1 MSSHWFAF
9 ATKTPESITNST
21 SVSFPGSFFFHEL
34 FWNRR
39 FVDVRLQPCKV
50 RQVLII
56 WSFTFFSSIFSS
68 SEALSLFIGS
78 SDSDNLWS
86 NLFYL
91 QNLFWAFW
99 VYLIFYARNQIAIVF
114 WTQWR
119 YEVNIQ
125 YEVNIHQLA
134 NLVLSLLRIQWRFT
148 FAKAIR
154 LSRLRLW
161 VGYFM
166 F

>member
-21 SVSFPGSFFFHEL
+21 SVSFPGSFFFHGL

-56 WSFTFFSSIFSS
+56 WSFTFFSSIFFIFRSTVAVYWFIRLRQFMVKLVLSS
-68 SEALSLFIGS
+68 KFILSFLSLFDILCKKS
-78 SDSDNLWS
+78 NSDCFLNT
-86 NLFYL
+86 
-91 QNLFWAFW
+91 
-99 VYLIFYARNQIAIVF
+99 R
-114 WTQWR
+114 R